1 MCGIVGKV
9 HVDPACPVDGA
20 LIERMKRTIVHRGP
34 DDDGTHLRPPVGLG
48 FQRLSIIDLAG
59 GHQPM
64 TNEDG
69 SVVVVFNGEIYN
81 FVELRE
87 RLQALGHVFRTRSDT
102 ETLVHGYEEWG
113 TELAAKLRGMFAFA
127 VFDHKDN
134 TLYMARDRTGKK
146 PLFYAHVR
154 RGAADEALIFASE
167 LKALLADPAMDRRV
181 SLAALNHYL
190 TYQYVPHPWSI
201 FEGAHKLPPAH
212 WLLFRNGTLRVERYW
227 YLPYEPKHAISEER
241 AVEET
246 LARLDEAV
254 RVRLVSDVPLGC
266 FLSGGIDSSLVVAMM
281 RRHITGDL
289 KTFSIGFR
297 EAEFNELPYARRVAR
312 QFETNHEEFIVE
324 PHALECLGTLA
335 WHFDEPMADS
345 SAIPTF
351 YVAKLTRRHVTVAL
365 NGDGGDESFCGY
377 SRYAGHWAFDGWSR
391 IPRVLRRLAE
401 GPLDALARAL
411 PDSGRAELLSYVNRC
426 TLMSPQRRYI
436 QSMVFFREH
445 QKPLLFAPEHRTFL
459 NEAAADS
466 EGLTERLMLDGTA
479 VEFADQMMYS
489 DIMMYLPG
497 ALLPKVDRTTMA
509 VALEGRSP
517 FLDHHLM
524 EFAARVPVE
533 YKFGNRVLKR
543 LLKRAASSI
552 FPEDFLNRPKMGFGV
567 PIGQWFRGELRSLT
581 EDFLLGETARRRG
594 WFDPAYVERLY
605 LQHVEGRQNHQHRIW
620 ALVMFEAWCRTF
632 LDRPDPLA
640 GPLSF

>member
-20 LIERMKRTIVHRGP
+20 LIERMKQSVIHRGP
-34 DDDGTHLRPPVGLG
+34 DDDGTHLRAPAGLG
-48 FQRLSIIDLAG
+48 FRRLSIIDLAG

-64 TNEDG
+64 SNEDG

-102 ETLVHGYEEWG
+102 ETIVHGYEEWG
-113 TELAAKLRGMFAFA
+113 TEVASKLRGMFAFA

-146 PLFYAHVR
+146 PLFYAHLR
-154 RGAADEALIFASE
+154 PGAPDEALIFASE

-190 TYQYVPHPWSI
+190 TYQYVPHPWAI
-201 FEGAHKLPPAH
+201 FEGARKLPPAH
-212 WLLFRNGTLRVERYW
+212 WLMFRNGTIRVERYW
-227 YLPYEPKHAISEER
+227 WLHYEPKHEIPEER

-246 LARLDEAV
+246 MARLEDAV
-254 RVRLVSDVPLGC
+254 RVRLVSEVPLGC

-281 RRHITGDL
+281 RRHVTGDL

-345 SAIPTF
+345 SAIPTY
-351 YVAKLTRRHVTVAL
+351 YVAKMTRRHVTVAL
-365 NGDGGDESFCGY
+365 NGDGGDESFAGY

-391 IPRVLRRLAE
+391 IPCPLRRLAQ
-401 GPLDALARAL
+401 GPLDALARAM
-411 PDSGRAELLSYVNRC
+411 PDRARVELLAYVNRC

-436 QSMVFFREH
+436 QSMVFFSRTPEA
-445 QKPLLFAPEHRTFL
+445 LAVCARAPHFSQRGGGRL
-459 NEAAADS
+459 RGAD
-466 EGLTERLMLDGTA
+466 GK
-479 VEFADQMMYS
+479 AD
-489 DIMMYLPG
+489 
-497 ALLPKVDRTTMA
+497 A
-509 VALEGRSP
+509 
-517 FLDHHLM
+517 
-524 EFAARVPVE
+524 
-533 YKFGNRVLKR
+533 
-543 LLKRAASSI
+543 
-552 FPEDFLNRPKMGFGV
+552 
-567 PIGQWFRGELRSLT
+567 
-581 EDFLLGETARRRG
+581 
-594 WFDPAYVERLY
+594 
-605 LQHVEGRQNHQHRIW
+605 
-620 ALVMFEAWCRTF
+620 
-632 LDRPDPLA
+632 
-640 GPLSF
+640 